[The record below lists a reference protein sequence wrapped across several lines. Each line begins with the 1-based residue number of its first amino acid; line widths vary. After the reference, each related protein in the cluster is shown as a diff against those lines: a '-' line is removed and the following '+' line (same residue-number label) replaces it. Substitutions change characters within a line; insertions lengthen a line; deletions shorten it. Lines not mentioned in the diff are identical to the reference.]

1 MGSTWSKVSFY
12 FFVFVFALFMTL
24 NDYSPI
30 LTVGLMF
37 VATIIAFSVFFYY
50 PLVLEKRINRIESFL
65 RKQKKSPA
73 IYVHYVLAN
82 RLEDEARV
90 IMEKLM
96 SKYKQ
101 RETRAIFQAAF
112 GVYQKDMDMLRE
124 AVPYIQKSDYR
135 MYYETT
141 IHIENGE
148 MDRARDTLRSIKKH
162 WMRLALLVDIEMKS
176 GNQKAAI
183 QYAREAI
190 QSTRGVNRYTLYKE
204 YEREL
209 PQAVEGIR

>member
-1 MGSTWSKVSFY
+1 MGSTWWKIIFY

-24 NDYSPI
+24 NEYSPI
-30 LTVGLMF
+30 LIVGLVF
-37 VATIIAFSVFFYY
+37 VATIFAFSLFFYY
-50 PLVLEKRINRIESFL
+50 PLLLEKRISRLESFL
-65 RKQKKSPA
+65 RKQKKTPA

-82 RLEDEARV
+82 RLENEARV
-90 IMEKLM
+90 IMEQLM

-112 GVYQKDMDMLRE
+112 GVYQKDMDMVRE
-124 AVPYIQKSDYR
+124 AVPYIQKPDYR
-135 MYYETT
+135 VYYETT
-141 IHIENGE
+141 IQIDNGE

-176 GNQKAAI
+176 GNQEAAI
-183 QYAREAI
+183 QYAREAVN
-190 QSTRGVNRYTLYKE
+190 STRGVNRYTLYKE

-209 PQAVEGIR
+209 PQAVEGIG